1 MLEQMQAVPMRQP
14 VGMLILLPQLS
25 VFEVIIH
32 SFGDPILTFSDW
44 LITEFLIANLA
55 FYLFTPDLFSFGCLS
70 IAFHFSLIFY
80 IILLS
85 DFTILPLRL
94 TLV

>member
-1 MLEQMQAVPMRQP
+1 MPKQLPAVPMRQP
-14 VGMLILLPQLS
+14 VVMLIHLLQLS

-44 LITEFLIANLA
+44 LITEFLIVNLA
-55 FYLFTPDLFSFGCLS
+55 FYLFTPELFRFKCLLIVFNFNLVFS
-70 IAFHFSLIFY
+70 IL
-80 IILLS
+80 LLS
-85 DFTILPLRL
+85 DFTIWSLRI